1 VTPGELPSFDLI
13 VATVDRTQ
21 ELGRLLESLEGQT
34 YRGFRVLVVDQ
45 NDDERLGEV
54 IGAHGSLSLERV
66 RAPRGLSRSRNAALS
81 KIKADLVAFPD
92 DDCRYPSDLLERV
105 ARRFAA
111 DRGLGGL
118 TGRSVDAQGHSSG
131 TWPLDAAEV
140 TRENIWHRAISYTVF
155 LRASAVRAI
164 GSFDEQLGLGSGTS
178 WSSGEETEYLVRA
191 VDAGVRVQYDP
202 ELTVEHAERTF
213 SSVDLQDAGA
223 REGASVGYILR
234 KHSYR
239 PATVGRMVVRP
250 LGGALA
256 ALARRDRT
264 RAGFHLATLRGRVR
278 GYLGSTSS
286 RNSSS

>member
-1 VTPGELPSFDLI
+1 
-13 VATVDRTQ
+13 
-21 ELGRLLESLEGQT
+21 
-34 YRGFRVLVVDQ
+34 VLVVDQ
-45 NDDERLGEV
+45 NVDERLEEVLGE
-54 IGAHGSLSLERV
+54 HPTLSLERV

-81 KIKADLVAFPD
+81 KISADLVAFPD

-111 DRGLGGL
+111 DAGLGGL
-118 TGRSVDAQGHSSG
+118 TGRSVDTQGQSSG

-140 TRENIWHRAISYTVF
+140 TRENIWRRAISYTVF

-202 ELTVEHAERTF
+202 ELTVEHADRTF
-213 SSVDLQDAGA
+213 SRIDLHRAGA

-250 LGGALA
+250 LGGVFA
-256 ALARRDRT
+256 ALARRDRA
-264 RAGFHLATLRGRVR
+264 RAGFHFATVRGRVR
-278 GYLGSTSS
+278 GYLGSTRS